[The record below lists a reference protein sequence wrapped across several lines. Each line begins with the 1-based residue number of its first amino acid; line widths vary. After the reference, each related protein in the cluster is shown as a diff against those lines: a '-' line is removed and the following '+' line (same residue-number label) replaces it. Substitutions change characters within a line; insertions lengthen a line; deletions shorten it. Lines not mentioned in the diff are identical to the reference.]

1 MDGTYG
7 KYGTQ
12 LALTQ
17 IIMEY
22 EPFLSILPAF
32 LPSNNTNSDFNAYLT
47 NNSSALFQ
55 FADVFYYTLPEP
67 RYTYY

>member
-1 MDGTYG
+1 
-7 KYGTQ
+7 
-12 LALTQ
+12 
-17 IIMEY
+17 MEY

-32 LPSNNTNSDFNAYLT
+32 LPSNNTNSDFNAYLA